1 MTDPQWAPTPS
12 ATLAAWRD
20 FVRAQTAPAPVALV
34 PELRLYQATAL
45 TPLWNATSAQLQRYD
60 ASPFW
65 AFPWAGGQA
74 LARHLLDH
82 PELVAGKRVLD
93 FATGSGL
100 VGIAALRAGAHEV
113 TATDLAPF
121 CEVVVPMNAALN
133 GVSLAVRLEDLLGR
147 ALDGI
152 QVVLA
157 GDVFYERPL
166 AERSLRWFRELAARG
181 VRVLAGDPGR
191 LYSPRTGIAD
201 LASFEVPVSRE
212 IEERSPMRAWVL
224 EIEPDAGR

>member
-1 MTDPQWAPTPS
+1 MTLPGAETTPA
-12 ATLAAWRD
+12 ATLGAWRD
-20 FVRAQTAPAPVALV
+20 FVHAQTAVSPVALV
-34 PELRLYQATAL
+34 PELKLYQATEL
-45 TPLWNATSAQLQRYD
+45 TPLWHATSAQLQRYD

-74 LARHLLDH
+74 LARHVLDH

-113 TATDLAPF
+113 LATDLAPF

-133 GVSLAVRLEDLLGR
+133 GVSLSARLLDLLDQP
-147 ALDGI
+147 LDGI

-166 AERSLRWFRELAARG
+166 AERSLHWFRDLAAHG
-181 VRVLAGDPGR
+181 VLVLAGDPGR
-191 LYSPRTGIAD
+191 LYSPRVGVID
-201 LASFEVPVSRE
+201 RASFEVPVSLE
-212 IEERSPMRAWVL
+212 IEERSPMRTWVL
-224 EIEPDAGR
+224 EIQPG

>member
-1 MTDPQWAPTPS
+1 MTDAGADPTPP
-12 ATLAAWRD
+12 LALDAWRD
-20 FVRAQTAPAPVALV
+20 FVLAQTAPSPVALV
-34 PELRLYQATAL
+34 PELRLYQATEL
-45 TPLWNATSAQLQRYD
+45 TPLWHATSAQLKRYD

-100 VGIAALRAGAHEV
+100 VGIAALRAGAGDV
-113 TATDLAPF
+113 LATDLAPF

-133 GVSLAVRLEDLLGR
+133 GVNLSARLVDLLGKP
-147 ALDGI
+147 LDGVE
-152 QVVLA
+152 VVLA

-166 AERSLRWFRELAARG
+166 AERSLRWFRELAGRG
-181 VRVLAGDPGR
+181 ILVLVGDPGR
-191 LYSPRTGIAD
+191 LYSPRAGALD
-201 LASFEVPVSRE
+201 RACFDVPVSRE
-212 IEERSPMRAWVL
+212 IEERSPMRTWVL
-224 EIEPDAGR
+224 EIQPG

>member
-1 MTDPQWAPTPS
+1 MTAPGAAPTPA

-20 FVRAQTAPAPVALV
+20 FVRSQTAPAPVPLV
-34 PELRLYQATAL
+34 PELSLYQATEL
-45 TPLWNATSAQLQRYD
+45 TPLWHATSAQLHRYD

-74 LARHLLDH
+74 LARHVLDH
-82 PELVAGKRVLD
+82 PELVAGRRVLD

-133 GVSLAVRLEDLLGR
+133 GVGLAARLEDLLDQP
-147 ALDGI
+147 LDGI

-166 AERSLRWFRELAARG
+166 AERSLRWFRQLAARG

-191 LYSPRTGIAD
+191 LYSPRTGVAD
-201 LASFEVPVSRE
+201 LATFEVPVSRE
-212 IEERSPMRAWVL
+212 IEERSPMRTWVL
-224 EIEPDAGR
+224 EIQADPGR